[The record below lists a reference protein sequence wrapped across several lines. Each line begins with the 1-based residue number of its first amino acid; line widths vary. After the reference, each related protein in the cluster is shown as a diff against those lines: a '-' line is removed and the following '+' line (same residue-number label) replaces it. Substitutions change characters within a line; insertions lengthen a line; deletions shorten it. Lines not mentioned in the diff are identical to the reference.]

1 MLFRSRI
8 GAKEEEAFFIG
19 DGKGKPTGIFA
30 ATGGAES
37 GATTSTANITFDD
50 VLELFYSLRS
60 PYRKKAVWVL
70 NDSTVKALRK
80 LKDSTGN
87 YIWNPSVQAGVPDTI
102 LNRPYYTSSYVPE
115 IKAGAKCLAFG
126 DFSYYWIGDRQGRS
140 FKRLNEVFAMNG
152 QVGFLA
158 SQRVDGRLILTEA
171 VKTLGMK
178 A

>member
-1 MLFRSRI
+1 M
-8 GAKEEEAFFIG
+8 
-19 DGKGKPTGIFA
+19 
-30 ATGGAES
+30 
-37 GATTSTANITFDD
+37 
-50 VLELFYSLRS
+50 
-60 PYRKKAVWVL
+60 
-70 NDSTVKALRK
+70 
-80 LKDSTGN
+80 
-87 YIWNPSVQAGVPDTI
+87 QAGVPDTI

-140 FKRLNEVFAMNG
+140 FKRLNG